1 MEEDHIEEAT
11 QPGQYLAYERE
22 KKGFTIEDIA
32 GKLHLSPQV
41 IRALEEEAYD
51 KLPELVY
58 VRGYIR
64 SYCRLLSIDPI
75 PVLDMYTA
83 NLPREEVQ
91 LLEDLSPSSPV
102 NENQQRLIMIW
113 GSVAVVSILFILIMS
128 WWQEDQPIAISLN
141 EPPVLQEDTATQSN
155 ANDIDINEPPVL
167 QEDTAI
173 QSNANDIDINEPPV
187 LQEDTAIQSNANDID
202 INESPVLQ
210 EDTAIQSNAN
220 DIDINEPPVLQED
233 TAIQSNANGIDIPD
247 TLPEQEATQS
257 IPGIETVPAKPID
270 LPLLEPTGIEI
281 KEVDKESNA
290 ADEGNRPEQ
299 FDTEADTEFG
309 NQQADEI
316 GNISQPVTLVVMS
329 SGESWARVRDGGGEI
344 FIHRILPAD
353 YNKIFMV
360 NLPLKF
366 ELGNASQVSI
376 MIEGKDYDFSSQIR
390 PSRAATFE
398 VTELP

>member
-113 GSVAVVSILFILIMS
+113 GSVAVVSILLILIMS

-141 EPPVLQEDTATQSN
+141 ESPVLQEDTAT
-155 ANDIDINEPPVL
+155 
-167 QEDTAI
+167 
-173 QSNANDIDINEPPV
+173 
-187 LQEDTAIQSNANDID
+187 QSNANDID

-233 TAIQSNANGIDIPD
+233 TAIQSNANDIDINEPPVLQEDTATQSNANDIDIPD

-270 LPLLEPTGIEI
+270 LPLLEPIGIEI
-281 KEVDKESNA
+281 KEVDRESSA

-299 FDTEADTEFG
+299 FNTEADTESG

-316 GNISQPVTLVVMS
+316 SNMSQLVTLVVMS
-329 SGESWARVRDGGGEI
+329 SDESWARVRDGGGEI